1 MQWELIHDST
11 DAVSAARG
19 GGGEESEE
27 RGGEEREGEVGGKWG
42 HGVTRNDR
50 DEEGDGEDERWVV
63 GRVDANDMLQ
73 RIEANCNT
81 LQHNAKC
88 DATEMMQQV
97 PDDVM
102 QQESA
107 VMQTTLVRVYMYIYE
122 YIFTYVYIFTYICIH
137 KFVFI

>member
-19 GGGEESEE
+19 GGGTDSEE
-27 RGGEEREGEVGGKWG
+27 REGEEREGEVGGKLG
-42 HGVTRNDR
+42 HRVTRNDG
-50 DEEGDGEDERWVV
+50 DEEGDEEDERWVV
-63 GRVDANDMLQ
+63 GRVDAKDVLQ
-73 RIEANCNT
+73 HIANSNT
-81 LQHNAKC
+81 LQHTATC
-88 DATEMMQQV
+88 DATEMMRQV
-97 PDDVM
+97 PGDVM

-107 VMQTTLVRVYMYIYE
+107 VMQTRLVRVYMYIYE